1 MADDGS
7 ARTKQ
12 RSLQQA
18 ASVIFAI
25 VAVVPLLI
33 LAWTLHAL
41 GVARS
46 PQAQFALALALG
58 ISLLGF
64 WMFRS
69 LLSRMAQVV
78 QTLTVAVE
86 QAGRGRRPAAAPGAA
101 PAVLPVAAGA
111 AGDARTA
118 APPTLEGVASTPSA
132 LRSVPTVAPNLAV
145 ATAARP
151 ARGIA
156 GLGTIREL
164 TEVVKTVDALWHREA
179 TVHLGR
185 RVQIS
190 VANSRDPLVG
200 TLSEA
205 TPDGLILEQTDGPL
219 PIAYGRVTSIDR
231 LS

>member
-41 GVARS
+41 AAIRS

-69 LLSRMAQVV
+69 LLSRMAEVV
-78 QTLTVAVE
+78 QTLTLAVE
-86 QAGRGRRPAAAPGAA
+86 QAGRGRRPAVTAAPAPGAA
-101 PAVLPVAAGA
+101 PALVAAG
-111 AGDARTA
+111 GARAA
-118 APPTLEGVASTPSA
+118 APAMADSASTPA
-132 LRSVPTVAPNLAV
+132 TLRRMPSVAPAPLAR
-145 ATAARP
+145 AARP
-151 ARGIA
+151 ARPVA

-164 TEVVKTVDALWHREA
+164 TEVVQTMDALWYREA
-179 TVHLGR
+179 TAHLGR

-190 VANSRDPLVG
+190 VANEREPLVG

-205 TPDGLILEQTDGPL
+205 TADGLILDQ
-219 PIAYGRVTSIDR
+219 A
-231 LS
+231 